1 MTQYQL
7 TLDSEAVQRLFTGD
21 GQLGRLL
28 EAVAG
33 GGCWRRC

>member
-7 TLDSEAVQRLFTGD
+7 TPDSEAAQRLFTGD

-28 EAVAG
+28 EATLNQVLNA
-33 GGCWRRC
+33 